1 MMDYTELVKAL
12 RHCSHDGLV
21 KCNECKYGGKEWPVG
36 CEEEL
41 MKDAATAIEA
51 LQAEVQFYKA
61 VVENK
66 ERLLGLYRAEQA
78 KHFYSETDDNG
89 RIKANPCAC
98 MNIPVFPDSSES
110 PNGEDREE
118 SKAQLPKQGEWN
130 NHEVACLLAEMFGD
144 DCACNLNGIDEWLPQ
159 YCEFAETCC
168 PNPGGVACWE
178 QFLKHRAKMEVQE

>member
-1 MMDYTELVKAL
+1 MTDYTKLVEAL

-41 MKDAATAIEA
+41 MKDAAAAIEE
-51 LQAEVQFYKA
+51 LQQIADHYEQTAKDYW
-61 VVENK
+61 K
-66 ERLLGLYRAEQA
+66 E
-78 KHFYSETDDNG
+78 
-89 RIKANPCAC
+89 AC
-98 MNIPVFPDSSES
+98 EY
-110 PNGEDREE
+110 
-118 SKAQLPKQGEWN
+118 KAQLPKRGEWN
-130 NHEVACLLAEMFGD
+130 DHEVACLLAEMFGD